1 MKNDES
7 LQQLFYNL
15 ETKLLKPEIRHA
27 PEEVARLLADNFIE
41 IGSSG
46 KVYTKKQIIEEL
58 AAETDLNISIED
70 FRILPLSDEIVLA
83 TYKAFISVD
92 NIKAVSYSWRSS
104 IWKFDGENWRMAFHQ
119 GTMVGSR

>member
-119 GTMVGSR
+119 GTFIN